1 MSEDI
6 AITCIGKIYD
16 LVLVGARYASLAF
29 CFCFCFFFFFKKIT
43 RYASLP
49 LVGPFIF
56 VFFLQE
62 NNKIRLTATGGAFFS
77 FFLQKNPNVRSN
89 HHKLFYRWIW
99 DKFFFFIF
107 FYVRYGINFY
117 LCLSSFFFLLRKVC
131 FYLNLLLIYQLP
143 TISDVCKIIYDF

>member
-1 MSEDI
+1 MPH
-6 AITCIGKIYD
+6 CHWWG
-16 LVLVGARYASLAF
+16 LLFLF
-29 CFCFCFFFFFKKIT
+29 
-43 RYASLP
+43 
-49 LVGPFIF
+49 
-56 VFFLQE
+56 FFLQE

-77 FFLQKNPNVRSN
+77 FFLQKNLNVRSN

-99 DKFFFFIF
+99 DKFFFFF
-107 FYVRYGINFY
+107 FDVRYGINFY